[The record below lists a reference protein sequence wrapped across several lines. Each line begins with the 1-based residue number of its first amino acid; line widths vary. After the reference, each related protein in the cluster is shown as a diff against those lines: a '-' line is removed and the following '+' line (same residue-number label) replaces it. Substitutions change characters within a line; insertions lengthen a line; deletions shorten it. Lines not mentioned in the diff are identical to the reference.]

1 MNKKVSVTFLILTVV
16 FTTSLITSNLLETK
30 LINIGGLNITAGL
43 LIFPV
48 SYIIN
53 DCIAEV
59 YGYAK
64 ARLIIWLGF
73 LMNLFVVLMGGLAT
87 LIPAASYWQG
97 AEHFNFIF
105 GLAPRIAVASFCA
118 FIIGSFINA
127 YVMSK
132 MKIKSQGKHFSL
144 RAIVSTLFG
153 ETADSLI
160 FFPIAFWGIIPF
172 RDMIALLLVQ
182 ILLKT
187 GYEIVILPITIQVVK
202 RLKVI
207 EKLDTYDN
215 EVDYSIFKVKEM

>member
-43 LIFPV
+43 LIFPI

-172 RDMIALLLVQ
+172 RDMIALLFVQ
-182 ILLKT
+182 IFLKT
-187 GYEIVILPITIQVVK
+187 GYEILVLPVTIQVVK

-215 EVDYSIFKVKEM
+215 EVNYSIFKVKEM

>member
-43 LIFPV
+43 LIFPI

-172 RDMIALLLVQ
+172 RDMIALLFVQ
-182 ILLKT
+182 IFLKT
-187 GYEIVILPITIQVVK
+187 GYEILVLPVTIQVVK